1 MVVWLA
7 LVNVRDVQ
15 LDDRAV
21 EHLQGVEDRQRS
33 KGECGWIDDDAGRA
47 VDRLMDPADDLGLAV
62 RLPEFERVGARRLA
76 AIALDI
82 SQGRLAVDFRL
93 ALAQAIEV
101 WAIQNVNRLHFH
113 TFSLCIPTPLAAT
126 GSNPAR
132 P

>member
-1 MVVWLA
+1 MVVRLA
-7 LVNVRDVQ
+7 LVDVCDVQ

-21 EHLQGVEDRQRS
+21 EHLQGVKDRQRRE
-33 KGECGWIDDDAGRA
+33 GECGRIDDDTGSA

-62 RLPEFERVGARRLA
+62 RLPEFDRVGARRLA

-82 SQGRLAVDFRL
+82 GQGRLAVDFRL

-101 WAIQNVNRLHFH
+101 RTIQNVNRFH
-113 TFSLCIPTPLAAT
+113 LYTLSLCIPTALAAT